1 MTGHTFGRRGKSLRL
16 AFGAAVAIVAL
27 CDARAARAEDE
38 PKVWQQLFFPFPIVG
53 APPQLEQQVQLFD
66 SYFRGNAGS
75 GSGVAST
82 TIRWIPASAG
92 CCSGAITAVGGRRPA
107 CARRSTQSAR

>member
-53 APPQLEQQVQLFD
+53 APPQLEQQVQQERQHSNNQGGVIIVLGVGCIITLVF
-66 SYFRGNAGS
+66 GTMIGS
-75 GSGVAST
+75 KTRRASHDE
-82 TIRWIPASAG
+82 
-92 CCSGAITAVGGRRPA
+92 
-107 CARRSTQSAR
+107 